1 MKVLVLGSGMM
12 GSAIAFDLVKA
23 NDVEEILLT
32 DIDEQRARSV
42 SESLPTISRKAT
54 IRSARLD
61 INYFDDVV
69 SAMRGMDVAIGAVS
83 YTQNYMLTK
92 AAIESGTH
100 FLDLGGNNEIVERQ
114 LTLHPKAVAAKV
126 CILPNCGLAPGLVN
140 VLAASGA
147 KRFDTIDEIH
157 LRVGGLPQHP
167 RPPLNYQLVFSPEG
181 LINEYVEPAEVIRG
195 GKIMHVESM
204 TDLEEIAFPPP
215 FGTLEAFNTSGGLS
229 TLPQMLEGKVRELD
243 YKTIRYKCHCEKF
256 KTLLDVGF
264 ASNEPIMVGE
274 TVRTTRE
281 VFTDLLRKKLD
292 SNGPDV
298 VLLRATI
305 SGTMGGEPRRDRGWQ
320 KTLAYEMLDYYDDV
334 DNMTAMM
341 RTTAFPTSIMAQMLG
356 RGQIMTHGV
365 MPPEQCI
372 PAEPLVQELKNRNI
386 VITEQVT

>member
-12 GSAIAFDLVKA
+12 GGAIVFDLARA

-32 DIDEQRARSV
+32 DIDEERARSV
-42 SESLPTISRKAT
+42 AGPLGKTSRKAT
-54 IRSARLD
+54 IRTARLD

-69 SAMRGMDVAIGAVS
+69 SAMAGMDVAIGAVS

-100 FLDLGGNNEIVERQ
+100 FLDLGGNNEVVERQ
-114 LTLHPKAVAAKV
+114 LTLHARAAAANV

-147 KRFDTIDEIH
+147 RRFDTVDEIH

-181 LINEYVEPAEVIRG
+181 LINEYVEPAEIIRG
-195 GKIMHVESM
+195 GKLMHVESM
-204 TDLEEIAFPPP
+204 TDLEEITFPAP
-215 FGTLEAFNTSGGLS
+215 FRALEAFNTSGGLS
-229 TLPQMLEGKVRELD
+229 TLPKIFDGKVRELD
-243 YKTIRYKCHCEKF
+243 YKTIRYKGHCEKF
-256 KTLLDVGF
+256 RTLLEVGF
-264 ASNEPIMVGE
+264 ASNEPLMVGE
-274 TVRTTRE
+274 NVRTARE
-281 VFTDLLRKKLD
+281 VFTDLLRKRLD

-305 SGTMGGEPRRDRGWQ
+305 SGTMVGEQ
-320 KTLAYEMLDYYDDV
+320 KTLAYEMIDYYD
-334 DNMTAMM
+334 NANTMTAMM

-356 RGQIMTHGV
+356 RGHIVTRGV
-365 MPPEQCI
+365 MPPEKCVL
-372 PAEPLVQELKNRNI
+372 AEPLIQGLKNRNI
-386 VITEQVT
+386 VISEKVT